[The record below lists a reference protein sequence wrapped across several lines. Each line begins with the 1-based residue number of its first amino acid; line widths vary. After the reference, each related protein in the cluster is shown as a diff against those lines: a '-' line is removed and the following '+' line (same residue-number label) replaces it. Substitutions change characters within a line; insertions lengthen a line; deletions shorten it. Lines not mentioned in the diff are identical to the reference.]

1 MEGTEGLQL
10 KWNELKLTAVLMP
23 SQQPKSQYA
32 SLLHPRWKW
41 PEEEL
46 VWADKVSVV
55 LLCSGQAALAGTGA
69 STMVQLCGRH
79 LTGYFGP
86 SSKPARQT
94 GQAVCSAGHLVS
106 Y

>member
-1 MEGTEGLQL
+1 M
-10 KWNELKLTAVLMP
+10 LTP
-23 SQQPKSQYA
+23 P
-32 SLLHPRWKW
+32 LLHPRWKW

-46 VWADKVSVV
+46 VRADKVSVV
-55 LLCSGQAALAGTGA
+55 LLYSGQAALAGTGA

-94 GQAVCSAGHLVS
+94 GQAVCSAGLLAS